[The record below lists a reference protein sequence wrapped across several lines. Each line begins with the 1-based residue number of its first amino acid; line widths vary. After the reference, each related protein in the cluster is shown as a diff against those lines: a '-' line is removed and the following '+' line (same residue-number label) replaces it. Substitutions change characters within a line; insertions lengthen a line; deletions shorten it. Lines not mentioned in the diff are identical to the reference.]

1 MVKRTRCTLLLT
13 VSLSAGEVCQQPDLC
28 PAFTF
33 HASLSRASKAQ
44 SQLLPYLH
52 IVIEL
57 RMGAS
62 IYDRSINICLTDP
75 VSSFLWHYLAG
86 QTRHLRSS
94 KNAHMT
100 NYSDLS
106 PLPCAV
112 CNGMALTSKFD
123 LVIGQQCNTIDGFC
137 SGSEERT
144 NSLIQRF
151 RENQSSS
158 KSKFDNPRRE
168 TSEDVNRPIC

>member
-1 MVKRTRCTLLLT
+1 MVVSRALSIRLKWTLLQDSIFLLNLMVKRTRRTPSLT

-28 PAFTF
+28 PAFTSR
-33 HASLSRASKAQ
+33 ASLSRASKAQ

-62 IYDRSINICLTDP
+62 IYDRRINICLTDP
-75 VSSFLWHYLAG
+75 VSSFPWYYLAG

-100 NYSDLS
+100 L
-106 PLPCAV
+106 
-112 CNGMALTSKFD
+112 
-123 LVIGQQCNTIDGFC
+123 IGAPAFVL
-137 SGSEERT
+137 R
-144 NSLIQRF
+144 SLQRHGLNF
-151 RENQSSS
+151 EIRFS
-158 KSKFDNPRRE
+158 
-168 TSEDVNRPIC
+168 NRPAT

>member
-1 MVKRTRCTLLLT
+1 MVVSRALSIRPKWTFLQDSIFLLNLMVKRTRCTLLLT

-57 RMGAS
+57 RIGAS
-62 IYDRSINICLTDP
+62 IYDRSINIYLTDP
-75 VSSFLWHYLAG
+75 VSRFLWHYLAG
-86 QTRHLRSS
+86 QTRHLRFS
-94 KNAHMT
+94 KNAHMAY
-100 NYSDLS
+100 YSELS

-112 CNGMALTSKFD
+112 CSGMPYL
-123 LVIGQQCNTIDGFC
+123 
-137 SGSEERT
+137 R
-144 NSLIQRF
+144 NSI
-151 RENQSSS
+151 
-158 KSKFDNPRRE
+158 
-168 TSEDVNRPIC
+168 